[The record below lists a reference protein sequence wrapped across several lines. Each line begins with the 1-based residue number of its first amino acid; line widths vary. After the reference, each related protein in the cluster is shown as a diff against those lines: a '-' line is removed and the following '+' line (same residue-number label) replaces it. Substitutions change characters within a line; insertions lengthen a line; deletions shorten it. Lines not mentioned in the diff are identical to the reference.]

1 MNSII
6 KKVLIIVVFFVAIVP
21 AFSEILEYKYHKGN
35 KYRIIA
41 EGEEVV
47 LLNGVISHNAQFLN
61 RIAVEELDAKNG
73 SGFIH
78 GKFEVSQK
86 STGSYNTYE
95 MSESYE
101 SKFWRDNLGYY
112 DIEKKYFMPVVRDV
126 PVFPDKNVELG
137 DIWIGAGHEVHDL
150 RVGFNVKEPFTFPI
164 AVTYQYLGMD
174 DAKKYHRIKI
184 DYKVSHNSPKLAS
197 EATNPFY
204 PIKVTGLSSQVLN
217 WDNEAGMP
225 HSYTEEFT
233 LILDLAS
240 GDRMEFLG
248 RSRGEVLE
256 SETLDRDKAAEEAR
270 DILDDAGFGDVK
282 VEAVDEGIK
291 IIIEDIH
298 FEPNSASLEKNE
310 LYKLDKIGDILKKH
324 SSRDIIVTG
333 HTALAGTAEGQQ
345 QLSVARA
352 KTVAE
357 YLLSIDAKKE
367 KQVRVA
373 GKGATEPVA
382 DNSTEAGKRRNRRVE
397 IIILEN

>member
-6 KKVLIIVVFFVAIVP
+6 KKILVLIVFFAASVS
-21 AFSEILEYKYHKGN
+21 AFSEVLEYKYYKGN

-47 LLNGVISHNAQFLN
+47 LLNGTVSHNAQFLN
-61 RIAVEELDAKNG
+61 RIAVEELDVKNG

-86 STGSYNTYE
+86 STGYYNTYE

-101 SKFWRDNLGYY
+101 SKFWRDSLGYY

-126 PVFPDKNVELG
+126 PVFPDKNVEIG
-137 DIWIGAGHEVHDL
+137 DTWISVGHEVHDL
-150 RVGFNVKEPFTFPI
+150 RIGFNVKEPFTFPLS
-164 AVTYQYLGMD
+164 VTYQYLGMD

-184 DYKVSHNSPKLAS
+184 DYKVFHNSPKLVS
-197 EATNPFY
+197 EAANPFY
-204 PIKVTGLSSQVLN
+204 PIRVTGSSSQVLN

-225 HSYTEEFT
+225 HSYSEEFI
-233 LILDLAS
+233 LVLDLAS
-240 GDRMEFLG
+240 GDKMEFHG
-248 RSRGEVLE
+248 KSRGEVLE
-256 SETLDRDKAAEEAR
+256 SENLDRDKGAEEAR
-270 DILDDAGFGDVK
+270 DLLDDAGFGDVK
-282 VEAVDEGIK
+282 VETVDEGIK

-298 FEPNSASLEKNE
+298 FQPNSATLESSE
-310 LYKLDKIGDILKKH
+310 LSKLDKIGDILKRH

-333 HTALAGTAEGQQ
+333 HTALAGTAAGQQ

-357 YLLSIDAKKE
+357 YLLSIGAKEE

-373 GKGATEPVA
+373 GKGASEPIA
-382 DNSTEAGKRRNRRVE
+382 DNSTEPGKRRNRRVE